1 MILSR
6 CSMVSGERPV
16 SLEVMSPALQ
26 AALSIDEALG
36 SAYQNKIFIRIKEHN
51 KQFYDE
57 FPITEKRQ

>member
-1 MILSR
+1 MAVILSR

-36 SAYQNKIFIRIKEHN
+36 SADQNKIFIRIKEYN
-51 KQFYDE
+51 NQV
-57 FPITEKRQ
+57 